1 VSELRG
7 RRDGGLELEDWT
19 DMRDPAPGDVLEKWH
34 GAGNDFLVALRPSGP
49 ARLDGD
55 HARRWCD
62 RHTGIGADGLIEGTF
77 DGRGFAM
84 SLHNADGSRAE
95 LSGNGLRCLAAA
107 AAAHGLIPEGTLDV
121 ATDAGLRRVTV
132 ALDPSSGRAWGSV
145 DMGAVEVADGGSLE
159 GGVAATIGNPHVVVA
174 DPGGSE
180 EALVGRAASIAGV
193 LASGA
198 NVEFVT
204 LDAPDHL
211 TIRVVERGVGLTLA
225 CGTGSCAAAAVA
237 HRLGLVS
244 DHVTVANP
252 GGDLDVTLVDGTAT
266 LAGPA
271 VRIAAVVLPED
282 W

>member
-1 VSELRG
+1 MH
-7 RRDGGLELEDWT
+7 DA
-19 DMRDPAPGDVLEKWH
+19 APGDVLEKWH

-55 HARRWCD
+55 DARRMCD

-77 DGRGFAM
+77 DDRGLVM
-84 SLHNADGSRAE
+84 SLHNADGSAAE
-95 LSGNGLRCLAAA
+95 LSGNGLRCLVAAA
-107 AAAHGLIPEGTLDV
+107 VAHGLLPEGTMDV
-121 ATDAGLRRVTV
+121 TTDAGARRVTV

-145 DMGAVEVADGGSLE
+145 DMGRVEIPDGTGTLE
-159 GGVAATIGNPHVVVA
+159 TGVAAHLGNPHVVVA

-180 EALVGRAASIAGV
+180 EDLVERAAGFAGV
-193 LASGA
+193 LDAGA

-204 LDAPDHL
+204 LDGPDHL
-211 TIRVVERGVGLTLA
+211 SIRVVERGVGVTLA

-244 DHVTVANP
+244 DHVTVTNP
-252 GGDLDVTLVDGTAT
+252 GGDLDVTLVDGVAT

-271 VRIAAVVLPED
+271 VRVAAVSFSEP